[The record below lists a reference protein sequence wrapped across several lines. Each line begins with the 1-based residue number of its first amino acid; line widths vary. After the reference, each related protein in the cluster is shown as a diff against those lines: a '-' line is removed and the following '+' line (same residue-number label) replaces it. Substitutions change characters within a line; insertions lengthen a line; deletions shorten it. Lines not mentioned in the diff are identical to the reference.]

1 MLQSMKSIEIL
12 DIFFIVNCNRDL
24 IIVNCN
30 RDLIRLDLQSLSF
43 QTHLDS
49 AQLDELKSLGFLDRL
64 I

>member
-24 IIVNCN
+24 I
-30 RDLIRLDLQSLSF
+30 RLDLQSLSF

-49 AQLDELKSLGFLDRL
+49 DQLDELKSLGFLDRL